1 VKRPIPRLACLLALA
16 ACGSAES
23 APPPPVNGFAFG
35 VFGDGPYSRREE
47 GPFARMVE
55 DVNRADLAW
64 LIHVGDILGGPC
76 SDELFRDRRQKMD
89 SIRHPVIYTPGDNE
103 WTDCHR
109 PDDGGYDPL
118 ERLGAIRRTF
128 FAQPGRSLGG
138 APMSVETQAADSAF
152 REFPEN
158 TRWRRGGFVFATLHL
173 VGSQNG
179 SPRFPGR
186 TAAHDAEV
194 ARRTAAAVAWL
205 DAAFHAARA
214 SSARGVVLITH
225 ANVGLEPRRHRRAYA
240 PFLDRLKQHVGE
252 FSGPV
257 LLIHGDSHTQR
268 MDQPLRDANGRVYR
282 NFTRLETFGSPAI
295 GWVRVAMDTVAGRV
309 AGVEPRRMR

>member
-1 VKRPIPRLACLLALA
+1 MTWLALIVSVA
-16 ACGSAES
+16 ACGSS
-23 APPPPVNGFAFG
+23 DPAPPPANGFVFG

-76 SDELFRDRRQKMD
+76 SDEMFRDRRQKMD
-89 SIRHPVIYTPGDNE
+89 AIRHPVIYTPGDNE

-109 PDDGGYDPL
+109 PGDGGYDPL

-128 FAQPGRSLGG
+128 FAQPGRTLGG
-138 APMSVETQAADSAF
+138 EPMTVETQGADPAF

-158 TRWRRGGFVFATLHL
+158 VRWVRGGFVFATLHL

-179 SPRFPGR
+179 LPRFPGR

-194 ARRTAAAVAWL
+194 ERRTAAALAWL
-205 DAAFHAARA
+205 DAAFQAARA
-214 SSARGVVLITH
+214 SSARGVVLVTH
-225 ANVGLEPRRHRRAYA
+225 ANVGLEPSRQRKAY
-240 PFLDRLKQHVGE
+240 
-252 FSGPV
+252 
-257 LLIHGDSHTQR
+257 
-268 MDQPLRDANGRVYR
+268 
-282 NFTRLETFGSPAI
+282 
-295 GWVRVAMDTVAGRV
+295 
-309 AGVEPRRMR
+309 